1 MNGTGRDSY
10 GGELAR
16 RGPGPTL
23 RRVVA
28 RAAIARVMR
37 RGSTVVVVTALAV
50 VATACGRNDS
60 TPQSPATAGRDRGVR
75 PALETLRSA
84 FPAGNPAPLVA
95 TFADD
100 VQLHSPALI
109 GPEYR
114 GRDVVASI
122 VTPAMRVLED
132 VRVTDLV
139 ETGDGV
145 TGGVLF
151 DARVGDQRA
160 QGFVLLRTKGDQV
173 SEITLLL
180 RPLSAL
186 RAFVTRMGELGAQ
199 PAIDAR
205 KGG

>member
-1 MNGTGRDSY
+1 MNG
-10 GGELAR
+10 
-16 RGPGPTL
+16 
-23 RRVVA
+23 
-28 RAAIARVMR
+28 
-37 RGSTVVVVTALAV
+37 
-50 VATACGRNDS
+50 
-60 TPQSPATAGRDRGVR
+60 
-75 PALETLRSA
+75 
-84 FPAGNPAPLVA
+84 
-95 TFADD
+95 ADD

-132 VRVTDLV
+132 VRVTDLL

-151 DARVGDQRA
+151 DARVGGLRA
-160 QGFVLLRTKGDQV
+160 QGFVLLRTKQEQV
-173 SEITLLL
+173 SEIALLL
-180 RPLSAL
+180 RPLPAL